1 MASATRTLP
10 RPSGSTALVAALCGL
25 AAVLFGMAST
35 VPAAESGQSRDE
47 PGMVRV
53 TVEVELSCPSCAQGL
68 VRRLGRLE
76 HVAGV
81 EVLPADGRI
90 VLGVEHG
97 RRLDLAAVRDT
108 VRNAGFLPDAV
119 AVVAVGHL
127 TDVDGTAALA
137 LAPDFVLP
145 LATGEPTEAL
155 ATEAGGRL
163 VRVRGHWHWQD
174 PADGPGVLQ
183 VESFEIR

>member
-1 MASATRTLP
+1 MESGTRTP
-10 RPSGSTALVAALCGL
+10 ARPSGSTGLAAAFCGVAALL
-25 AAVLFGMAST
+25 LGMAST
-35 VPAAESGQSRDE
+35 DPAAAAVQSQDE

-68 VRRLGRLE
+68 ERRLGRLE

-90 VLGVEHG
+90 VLSVEPG

-119 AVVAVGHL
+119 AVIAVGHL
-127 TDVDGTAALA
+127 TDVGGAPALA
-137 LAPDFVLP
+137 LSPDFALP
-145 LATGEPTEAL
+145 LATGPATAAL

-163 VRVRGHWHWQD
+163 LRVRGHWHD
-174 PADGPGVLQ
+174 PAVGPGRLQ
-183 VESFEIR
+183 VESFQTR

>member
-1 MASATRTLP
+1 MESATRTPP
-10 RPSGSTALVAALCGL
+10 RPSGSAGL
-25 AAVLFGMAST
+25 AAVACGAVALMFGP
-35 VPAAESGQSRDE
+35 VPMDSAAAATQSRDE

-90 VLGVEHG
+90 ALAVEPG

-119 AVVAVGHL
+119 AVIAVGRL
-127 TDVDGTAALA
+127 TDVDGSPALA
-137 LAPDFVLP
+137 LAPDFALP
-145 LATGEPTEAL
+145 LAAGAPTAAL

-163 VRVRGHWHWQD
+163 VTVRGYWHD
-174 PADGPGVLQ
+174 PADGPGRLQ
-183 VESFEIR
+183 VYSFETR

>member
-1 MASATRTLP
+1 MESATRTP
-10 RPSGSTALVAALCGL
+10 ARRSGSARLAAAFCGL
-25 AAVLFGMAST
+25 AALLLGMAPAD
-35 VPAAESGQSRDE
+35 PAAAASQSQDE

-90 VLGVEHG
+90 VLAVEPG

-127 TDVDGTAALA
+127 TDVDGTPALA
-137 LAPDFVLP
+137 LASDFALP
-145 LATGEPTEAL
+145 LADGGLTAGL

-163 VRVRGHWHWQD
+163 VTVRGRWRD
-174 PADGPGVLQ
+174 PADNPGRLQ
-183 VESFEIR
+183 VDSFEIR

>member
-10 RPSGSTALVAALCGL
+10 RPSGSTGLPKVLCGL
-25 AAVLFGMAST
+25 AALLFGI
-35 VPAAESGQSRDE
+35 VPTDAAAAGAQSPEE

-90 VLGVEHG
+90 VLAVEPG

-137 LAPDFVLP
+137 LSPDFVLP
-145 LATGEPTEAL
+145 LATGEPTAVL

-163 VRVRGHWHWQD
+163 VRVRGHWHD

>member
-1 MASATRTLP
+1 MESATRTP
-10 RPSGSTALVAALCGL
+10 SRPSGPTGLVAVFCGL
-25 AAVLFGMAST
+25 AALLFGLAPTDS
-35 VPAAESGQSRDE
+35 AAAAAPSRDQ

-53 TVEVELSCPSCAQGL
+53 TVEVELACPSCAQGL

-90 VLGVEHG
+90 DLAVEPG

-119 AVVAVGHL
+119 AVIAVGRL
-127 TDVDGTAALA
+127 THVDGTPALALSPDFALPLAPGAPTAALA
-137 LAPDFVLP
+137 A
-145 LATGEPTEAL
+145 
-155 ATEAGGRL
+155 EAGGR
-163 VRVRGHWHWQD
+163 W
-174 PADGPGVLQ
+174 
-183 VESFEIR
+183 

>member
-1 MASATRTLP
+1 MESATRTLP
-10 RPSGSTALVAALCGL
+10 RPSGSTGLAAVCCGL
-25 AAVLFGMAST
+25 AVVLFGMAST
-35 VPAAESGQSRDE
+35 VPAAAAGQSRDE
-47 PGMVRV
+47 PGIVRV

-90 VLGVEHG
+90 ILAVEPG
-97 RRLDLAAVRDT
+97 RRLDLATVRDT

-127 TDVDGTAALA
+127 TDLDGAPALA
-137 LAPDFVLP
+137 LSSGFALP
-145 LATGEPTEAL
+145 LAGGAPTAAL
-155 ATEAGGRL
+155 ATEAVGRL
-163 VRVRGHWHWQD
+163 VRVRGHWHD
-174 PADGPGVLQ
+174 PADGPGWLQ
-183 VESFEIR
+183 VESFEAR

>member
-1 MASATRTLP
+1 MESATRTLP
-10 RPSGSTALVAALCGL
+10 RPSGSAGL
-25 AAVLFGMAST
+25 AAAFCGLVALLLGMAPAD
-35 VPAAESGQSRDE
+35 PAAAAQSRDE

-81 EVLPADGRI
+81 EVLPADGQI
-90 VLGVEHG
+90 VLTVEPGHG
-97 RRLDLAAVRDT
+97 LDLAAVRDT

-127 TDVDGTAALA
+127 TEVDGTPALALSPDFALPLAAGGPTAALA
-137 LAPDFVLP
+137 
-145 LATGEPTEAL
+145 TGAD
-155 ATEAGGRL
+155 GRL
-163 VRVRGHWHWQD
+163 VGVRGHWHD
-174 PADGPGVLQ
+174 PADGPGRLL
-183 VESFEIR
+183 VESFETR